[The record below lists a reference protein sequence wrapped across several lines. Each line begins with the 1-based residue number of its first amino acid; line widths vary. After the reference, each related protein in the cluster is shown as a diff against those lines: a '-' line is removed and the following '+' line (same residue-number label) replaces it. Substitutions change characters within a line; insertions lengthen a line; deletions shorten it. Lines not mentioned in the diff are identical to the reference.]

1 MPLNR
6 RTTCRLLAGLAAL
19 LACLPEPAAA
29 ADPGARKVVFGTNWR
44 AQAEHGGFY
53 QALATGLYAERGLD
67 VEIREGGPQV
77 NHRQLI
83 AAGRLDFYMGG
94 NLFGQFDFLREGI
107 PVVTVA
113 AIFQKE
119 PQALL
124 AHPGVGIDGLEDLAG
139 RTLLIAPI
147 GQLTFWP
154 WLKATYGL
162 KDEQIRPYT
171 FNPAPFLADPNT
183 VQQGYVTAEPFAIR
197 EAGGFDPVVL
207 LLADAGYDSYSTLI
221 QTRRELVDEHPE
233 VVQAFVDAS
242 ILGWMDYLYG
252 DPAPG
257 NALILEAN
265 PEMTPAQI
273 AYSIEAMK
281 AYGIVDSGDALELG
295 VGAMTDARWASFFA
309 KAVDWGIVEPDLP
322 WRDGYTL
329 EFVNRGVGNE
339 LRP

>member
-1 MPLNR
+1 MLLNR
-6 RTTCRLLAGLAAL
+6 RTTGRLLAGIGAL
-19 LACLPEPAAA
+19 LACLAAPAAA
-29 ADPGARKVVFGTNWR
+29 ADRKVTFGTNWR

-107 PVVTVA
+107 PVVSVA

-124 AHPGVGIDGLEDLAG
+124 AHPGVGIDGLEDLVG
-139 RTLLIAPI
+139 RTLLIAPF

-154 WLKATYGL
+154 WLKSTYGL
-162 KDEQIRPYT
+162 EDSQIRPYT
-171 FNPAPFLADPNT
+171 FNPAPFIADPDA

-197 EAGGFDPVVL
+197 EVGGFDPVVL

-221 QTRRELVDEHPE
+221 QTRRELVDEEPE

-257 NALILEAN
+257 NALIMEAN
-265 PEMTPAQI
+265 PEMTPEQI

-281 AYGIVDSGDALELG
+281 AHGIVDSGDALELG
-295 VGAMTDARWASFFA
+295 VGAMTEARWAGFFQ
-309 KAVDWGIVEPDLP
+309 KAVDWGTVEPELP
-322 WRDGYTL
+322 LQAGYTL

>member
-1 MPLNR
+1 MVLNR
-6 RTTCRLLAGLAAL
+6 RRLLTAL
-19 LACLPEPAAA
+19 GALSTVTPAAA
-29 ADPGARKVVFGTNWR
+29 LAAGTEKVVLGTNWR

-53 QALATGLYAERGLD
+53 QALATGRYAELGLD
-67 VEIREGGPQV
+67 LEIRQGGPQV

-94 NLFGQFDFLREGI
+94 NQFGQLDFLREGI

-124 AHPGVGIDGLEDLAG
+124 AHPEAGIDSLDDLEG
-139 RTLLIAPI
+139 HTLLIAPF
-147 GQLTFWP
+147 GRLTFWP
-154 WLKATYGL
+154 WLKSTFGL
-162 KDEQIRPYT
+162 EDSQIRPYT
-171 FNPAPFLADPNT
+171 FNPAPFLADPDA

-221 QTRRELVDEHPE
+221 QTRTELIEKRPE
-233 VVQAFVDAS
+233 LVQAFVDAS
-242 ILGWMDYLYG
+242 IMGWMDYLYG

-257 NALILEAN
+257 NELILRAN
-265 PEMTPAQI
+265 PEMTRPQI
-273 AYSIEAMK
+273 AWSIEAMK
-281 AYGIVDSGDALELG
+281 SYGIVDSGDALKLG
-295 VGAMTDARWASFFA
+295 VGAMTDARWRTFFE
-309 KAVDWGIVEPDLP
+309 KAVRLGIVEPDLP
-322 WRDGYTL
+322 WREGYTL
-329 EFVNRGVGNE
+329 RFVNHGVGIG

>member
-1 MPLNR
+1 MHLNR
-6 RTTCRLLAGLAAL
+6 RTTCRLLAGLGAL
-19 LACLPEPAAA
+19 LACLSTPAAA
-29 ADPGARKVVFGTNWR
+29 AGQKVVFGTNWR

-77 NHRQLI
+77 NYRQLI

-94 NLFGQFDFLREGI
+94 DLFGQFEFLRQGV

-124 AHPGVGIDGLEDLAG
+124 AHPDVGIDGLEDLAG
-139 RTLLIAPI
+139 RTLLISAI
-147 GQLTFWP
+147 GQLTYWP
-154 WLKATYGL
+154 WLKSTYGL
-162 KDEQIRPYT
+162 DDGQVRPYT
-171 FNPAPFLADPNT
+171 FNSAPFIADPNT
-183 VQQGYVTAEPFAIR
+183 VQQGYITAEPFAIR

-207 LLADAGYDSYSTLI
+207 LLADAGYGSYSTLI
-221 QTRRELVDEHPE
+221 QTRQELVDEQPE

-273 AYSIEAMK
+273 AYSIDAMK

-295 VGAMTDARWASFFA
+295 VGAMTDARWASFFSN
-309 KAVDWGIVEPDLP
+309 AVDWGLVEPDLP
-322 WRDGYTL
+322 WQAGYAL
-329 EFVNRGVGNE
+329 DFVNRGVGNE